1 MNNKRFKVS
10 RWIMLALAI
19 LFNGFII
26 VYSCL
31 SDKVT
36 NEWSRYVSNIFTSI
50 VNSMTHKEPDIIPI
64 KDIELSIPTDYSY
77 HQLPGYEI
85 DEVPLGYCKY
95 ITADIKPSNATNTAL
110 NYTTEQSDIV
120 YVGLATGIDSPYV
133 VGLKVGEATIK
144 ASNSDGSISKEIKIK
159 VVDNIAPEE
168 FYATLEN
175 KSIAIGNPEVINL
188 SYKDPRGGTVDQNKI
203 RRYSFSYD
211 FTKLTFESSNNSVA
225 TVDKCGVINPVSE
238 GTCEITV
245 HGSNEGKAKLYNY
258 KFDITVVPGTAPSPY
273 TGLEIGGIS
282 DCYENELFK
291 DNPLA
296 NDYYQKLTIKDSNG
310 DLDPND
316 FIWEA
321 SNNFNVKIDNQ
332 GIMRGIL
339 KPLKAD
345 EKLTITATSKK
356 TGQVV
361 SKEVTIKKRLPTE
374 IYTCFM
380 MGEKEM
386 WSPSQLTAFV
396 GDVVTAKVMYDVSST
411 NLNINV
417 TASDNEMVNIVSKGD
432 SVVLEFKKE
441 GIVEI
446 TITSELVP
454 TLSRKTTF
462 TITKAGAITKDD
474 YEDFNLSVRKSIGHA
489 MMFGVTQIF
498 TFLAIYMFFYDKKQW
513 WVLAL
518 ISLGAGIALASISE
532 LIQFFIP
539 LRSGTFVDVLIDLS
553 GVTVGL
559 ALVVGVLLLIKKIK
573 KNKAFNNQNNN

>member
-1 MNNKRFKVS
+1 MKTNRFKIS
-10 RWIMLALAI
+10 KWIMLSLAI

-36 NEWSRYVSNIFTSI
+36 NEWSRFVSNIFTNI
-50 VNSMTHKEPDIIPI
+50 VNNMTHKEPDIIPI

-95 ITADIKPSNATNTAL
+95 ITADIKPYNATNTAL
-110 NYTTEQSDIV
+110 NFTTEQNDIV
-120 YVGLATGIDSPYV
+120 YVGLATGVDSPYV

-144 ASNSDGSISKEIKIK
+144 ASNSDGSISKEIKVK
-159 VVDNIAPEE
+159 VVDNIAPQE
-168 FYATLEN
+168 FYATLDN
-175 KSIAIGNPEVINL
+175 KNIAIGNPEAINL

-211 FTKLTFESSNNSVA
+211 FTKLTYESSNNSVA
-225 TVDKCGVINPVSE
+225 TVDKYGVINPVSE

-245 HGSNEGKAKLYNY
+245 HGINEGKTKLYNY
-258 KFDITVVPGTAPSPY
+258 KFDITVVPGVTPSPY
-273 TGLEIGGIS
+273 VDLQIGGIS

-332 GIMRGIL
+332 GIMRGNL

-374 IYTCFM
+374 IYTCIM
-380 MGEKEM
+380 MGEKEL
-386 WSPSQLTAFV
+386 WNQKQLTAFV
-396 GDVVTAKVMYDVSST
+396 GDVVTARVMYDISSS

-417 TASDNEMVNIVSKGD
+417 KASDDEIVNIVNKGD
-432 SVVLEFKKE
+432 NVVLEFKKE
-441 GIVEI
+441 GTVDI

-454 TLSRKTTF
+454 SLSKKTTF

-474 YEDFNLSVRKSIGHA
+474 YEDLNLTIRKSIGHA

-498 TFLAIYMFFYDKKQW
+498 TFLAIYMFFYDKKW
-513 WVLAL
+513 YYLAL
-518 ISLGAGIALASISE
+518 ISLGCGIALASISE

-539 LRSGTFVDVLIDLS
+539 LRSGTFIDVLIDLS
-553 GVTVGL
+553 GVAIGL
-559 ALVVGVLLLIKKIK
+559 ALVVGILLLIKGFKRL
-573 KNKAFNNQNNN
+573 NK